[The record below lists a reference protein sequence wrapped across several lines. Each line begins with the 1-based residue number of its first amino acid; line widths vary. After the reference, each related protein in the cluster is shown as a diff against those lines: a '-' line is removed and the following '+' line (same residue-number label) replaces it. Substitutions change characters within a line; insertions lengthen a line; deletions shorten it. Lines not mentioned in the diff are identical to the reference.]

1 MTRRRF
7 ARAAMAAALLVV
19 AAGCAPKRIALP
31 SGAGVPYPGFASAYE
46 QATAEC
52 RAVDTMT
59 ASLALSGRAGSTRLR
74 GRVDA
79 GLASPDRIRLELFP
93 PLAFGNPAV
102 ILVASGTD
110 ATLVLPR
117 DNRVLQ
123 GEPAERIVEVL
134 AGVPLG
140 GTELRHVLA
149 GCGLTTAAP
158 GEGRSYP
165 NGWIAADAGESTIYL
180 SQIEGRWRVSGAS
193 RGTLAVQYSEFASG
207 RPMKVSLRASS
218 PSPADI
224 TLTLSDVEIN
234 MPLGDEVFQA
244 RVPADAVPLTLAELK
259 RGMSQQ

>member
-1 MTRRRF
+1 MTRRCS
-7 ARAAMAAALLVV
+7 ARAAVAAALLV

-31 SGAGVPYPGFASAYE
+31 SGAGVPYPGFPSAYE

-52 RAVDTMT
+52 RTVDTMT

-93 PLAFGNPAV
+93 PLAFGNPAF
-102 ILVASGTD
+102 ILVASGAN

-117 DNRVLQ
+117 DHRVLQ

-140 GTELRHVLA
+140 GRELRQVLA

-165 NGWIAADAGESTIYL
+165 NGWIAADAGDSTIYL

-193 RGTLAVQYSEFASG
+193 RGPIAVQYAGFASG
-207 RPMKVSLRASS
+207 RPMKVNLRASS
-218 PSPADI
+218 PLPADI
-224 TLTLSDVEIN
+224 TLTLSDVDIN
-234 MPLGDEVFQA
+234 LPLGDEVFEA

-259 RGMSQQ
+259 RVMSQQ